1 MRLKYILLVYSI
13 LLLIYP
19 NSWTHFFRR
28 LVHSCPLAQDVFL
41 DELTVVMKLGWQL
54 DLVWVAAVHGGAGH
68 IRVGRDQLALGQVQD
83 IRNIVAKS
91 VSPRL
96 SGKTEIK
103 CYFLM
108 FAEVTFTCGPV
119 DWHHKDYG
127 RRWMSVFLWVFYEYP
142 GWGPSFPHR
151 MPEWTLGDNDL
162 RISASPWRI
171 NYKYLIQCTVIFIF
185 HILPHHSHIEHFH
198 LSKTISLPEH
208 RSRPHR
214 GHDTGPYTSL

>member
-1 MRLKYILLVYSI
+1 MRLKYIYIIGIFYIAFDLSKQLNTLLQAFGPQLSTGARCF
-13 LLLIYP
+13 P
-19 NSWTHFFRR
+19 GWADCSDEAW
-28 LVHSCPLAQDVFL
+28 LAARS
-41 DELTVVMKLGWQL
+41 G
-54 DLVWVAAVHGGAGH
+54 VWVAAVHGGAGH

-127 RRWMSVFLWVFYEYP
+127 RRWMSVFLWVFYESP
-142 GWGPSFPHR
+142 GWGSRFPHR

-171 NYKYLIQCTVIFIF
+171 NYK
-185 HILPHHSHIEHFH
+185 
-198 LSKTISLPEH
+198 
-208 RSRPHR
+208 
-214 GHDTGPYTSL
+214 